1 MSELSIVAAGPEDTE
16 TIRTLFLEYQKE
28 LGVSLCFQGFDQEL
42 ATLPGAYAGP
52 RGALLL
58 LKAGAAVAG
67 CVGLRPL
74 DDERA
79 EMKRLYIRP
88 EFRGQGGGRKL
99 AEAVISGARRT
110 GYHTLCLDTLPQM
123 TEAHALYASLGFRE
137 IPAYYANPLA
147 GVRYCALEL
156 APPIARA
163 G

>member
-1 MSELSIVAAGPEDTE
+1 MSELSVVAAGPEDIE
-16 TIRTLFLEYQKE
+16 TIRTLFLEYQRE

-42 ATLPGAYAGP
+42 ASLPGAYAPP
-52 RGALLL
+52 RGTLLL
-58 LKAGAAVAG
+58 LKSGDAVAG

-74 DDERA
+74 DDDRA
-79 EMKRLYIRP
+79 EMKRLYIRAG
-88 EFRGQGGGRKL
+88 FRGQGGGRRL
-99 AEAVISGARRT
+99 AQAAIAAARAA
-110 GYHTLCLDTLPQM
+110 GYRSLCLDTLPQM
-123 TEAHALYASLGFRE
+123 TEAQALYASLGFRD